1 MKTWNLSTIIN
12 ENLYFEH
19 CSMKELFEQFGIFIT
34 PIAALVTII
43 LATVPFI
50 RNLSVNKNRLKR
62 EKIKSIISPIS
73 GAKNIITTLLE
84 TDYYIPVMAQEEE
97 PNDSDSYF
105 SSQPSIVD
113 ILIDEWKQ
121 MDGEKKR
128 YIVWGGSGT
137 GKTTFLAALVY
148 KYIKSFK
155 LGKEPYQIKV
165 FGLNDLDNELFTEIE
180 KVDEQENTILI
191 LDALDENFDANK
203 DIISFMDRINK
214 TTRRFAIVIITS
226 RQVFSRGEEILNEI
240 PILGFD
246 LLKWKYY
253 YILPFNDTDVHRYL
267 NKKFPNIVDYGKAI
281 KIVEKSSTLMSRA
294 MVLSFIDYLI
304 DLNPVFLTRAQL
316 YKHIVDKWLYR
327 ELAAVQGEKNKLK
340 YKNNYYHFSAI
351 IAKEM
356 YDNWLKNSKLL
367 ISQDKLDNLVNE
379 YSYLFPENYFPYKVR
394 SLIERN
400 NDDEYRF
407 AHKSFW
413 EFFLAIYSIEHP
425 GYPFALKESLGATQ
439 EFANDIAR
447 LYVEGIKYEEIDYYN
462 PMGDDIV
469 LNINSMLDTAI
480 QKFEQADDKEKSNIY
495 NRLQCALY
503 RKFCYDIDYKYANY
517 QLEQSDKRFN
527 VVLNNLQSW
536 IDELIFKNV
545 ISDNTEDLTVL
556 SKAAKQLSCEFPP
569 NILTYSRTKIV
580 VYQSSISDILKQ
592 MSCYQIWYASSFF
605 ADESALIQ
613 SLVAVLGKIEY
624 NMLNNSRHLLVST
637 IGIIREIEEDEIPSF
652 IMALQKGLNNS
663 LKKSGVIILID
674 IISYGTHIPFAL
686 SKCLTFNN
694 QNEVKKFMN
703 KMKNFM

>member
-1 MKTWNLSTIIN
+1 
-12 ENLYFEH
+12 
-19 CSMKELFEQFGIFIT
+19 MKELFEQFGIFIT

-165 FGLNDLDNELFTEIE
+165 FGLNDLDNELFTEIA

-246 LLKWKYY
+246 QLKWKYY

-304 DLNPVFLTRAQL
+304 DLNPVSLTRSQL